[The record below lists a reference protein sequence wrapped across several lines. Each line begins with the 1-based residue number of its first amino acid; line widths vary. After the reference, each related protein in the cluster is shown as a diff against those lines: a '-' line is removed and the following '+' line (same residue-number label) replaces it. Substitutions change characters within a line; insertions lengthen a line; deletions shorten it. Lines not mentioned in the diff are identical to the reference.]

1 MKKMIIVAFTLLVA
15 MGAVAQGS
23 KKGHNGKGGGVETR
37 AKKSADWINEQ
48 VKLSTEQY
56 TKVYNVQ
63 LESFKKL
70 SAIKKDTTIA
80 KEAAKTQMRQ
90 IKKETVEQIKAV
102 LTPEQF
108 QTLSAKLKEK
118 HEMRKEKKSEK
129 KGKAGGVQKDIE
141 DELLN

>member
-15 MGAVAQGS
+15 MGAVAQGP
-23 KKGHNGKGGGVETR
+23 KKAHNGKGIEAR

-48 VKLSTEQY
+48 VKLAPDQY
-56 TKVYNVQ
+56 TKVYNAQ

-70 SAIKKDTTIA
+70 VAIKRDTSIA
-80 KEAAKTQMRQ
+80 KDAAKVQARQ
-90 IKKETVEQIKAV
+90 VKKSAVDQIKAI

-108 QTLSAKLKEK
+108 ETLTAKLKEK
-118 HEMRKEKKSEK
+118 HELKKAKKGEK
-129 KGKAGGVQKDIE
+129 KGKAGGVEKDIE